1 MPQIPALFQFS
12 RELQRVRTFRG
23 LFEITQA
30 EVQRATGYGTI
41 WFAVVD
47 AEESTVVRILDIVG
61 VARESIYDAVTTV
74 PRAGD
79 RLLDE
84 VLGGTEI
91 VVVEDARTDPRTNKA
106 MVEML
111 GNRTIINV
119 PLQLVDK
126 PFGALGIGT
135 FGDEGCRAPTA
146 EMIDFLAALGGV
158 VSLTANRLRLEE
170 LSRQADRERRELD
183 RRLARMQRLESVG
196 VLAGT
201 VAHDFNNLLTVVLAS
216 TSLAR
221 HAPPDEVERDLDAID
236 QVVARGHALTRQL
249 LAMSR
254 AQALSLTDVDPS
266 QLLDHLVPLLRR
278 VIPQNIVIDL
288 INPQHGAFIEA
299 DRTQLDQVIMNL
311 CLNARDAM
319 PSGGRITIESEVVLI
334 NGAFRE
340 THPWAKPGRYVL
352 ITVSDTGH
360 GISKENLD
368 RIFDPFFST
377 KAEQAGTG
385 LGLSVAHGIVQQHDG
400 MLHCYSEEGIGT
412 TFKVYLPILA
422 RAARSV
428 GQKIEG
434 RVQGGSERILVGED
448 DDAVRGAVR
457 RILERAGYEV
467 AVVPDGMEVI
477 RTLTAEAFDL
487 LLLDVVMPGQS
498 CVDTIAKAR
507 AARPRTRI
515 VLASGYTADTNVAAL
530 LRDHAIPLLA
540 KPYDPDRL
548 LRTIRGEL
556 DRGLSDAS
564 A

>member
-79 RLLDE
+79 RLLEE
-84 VLGGTEI
+84 VLSGTEV

-135 FGDEGCRAPTA
+135 FGDEGCRVPTP
-146 EMIDFLAALGGV
+146 EILDFLAALGGV

-266 QLLDHLVPLLRR
+266 QLLEHLVPLLRR